1 MMTTI
6 HENNFYTTVIDNIFG
21 FAQNG
26 ELKRN
31 TIK

>member
-26 ELKRN
+26 RAK
-31 TIK
+31 T